1 MSAGPVSDFDF
12 HPDEDEVRVFAVG
25 PGGVLRL
32 DDEACVYA
40 VRYGDTVLWHYAFAR
55 HWFKVNL
62 TTDTG
67 GQIVETG
74 AEDPA
79 ARFAFNCDIATPMRR
94 QPREDPAARLACDR
108 EGPPPMRR
116 QPREDPAAPFAF
128 NRDQA
133 PPMRRRRDAVFAVD
147 LFVDVLVRA
156 DATSYRVGDLD
167 EFGQARRS
175 GLILPGE
182 AAGAERGLAELTGLV
197 ERGELLSFLSR
208 AWPIGPLR
216 PPAAAPPDR
225 VPVDQVPLFSLA
237 ART

>member
-1 MSAGPVSDFDF
+1 MSSGPVRDFDF
-12 HPDEDEVRVFAVG
+12 HPDEDEVRVFTVG

-62 TTDTG
+62 TTDLN

-74 AEDPA
+74 AEDLA

-94 QPREDPAARLACDR
+94 QPREDPGARFPFKRDEAS
-108 EGPPPMRR
+108 PMHRH
-116 QPREDPAAPFAF
+116 P
-128 NRDQA
+128 
-133 PPMRRRRDAVFAVD
+133 DAVFAVD
-147 LFVDVLVRA
+147 LFADVLVRA
-156 DATSYRVGDLD
+156 DATSYWVGDLD

-182 AAGAERGLAELTGLV
+182 AAGAERGLAELTGLI

-216 PPAAAPPDR
+216 PPAAIPPDR
-225 VPVDQVPLFSLA
+225 VPVGQVPQFSLA